1 MPMNNPSIT
10 VDLTREVARLV
21 IDNDLSGEGIAAVDS
36 ICFRGLSKES
46 TLFEQEGQKVNL
58 DSITVTLQ
66 ADSSLHTFYI
76 LPVLGG
82 QVSYTAFWKDKLGG
96 TRLNQGHVIP
106 KLDKNNSYR
115 LKLSTGEIVE
125 IGTPGDLTVTVPPLV
140 GNYFVQDTTVP
151 VVPDGGTFVIRARCV
166 QDI

>member
-76 LPVLGG
+76 LPVLGE
-82 QVSYTAFWKDKLGG
+82 QVSYTAFWKDKLGV